1 MAELLCP
8 DALALA
14 EALADDVA
22 ARLTAA
28 VDERGRASLV
38 VSGGET
44 PKPFLV
50 ALSCRPVPWERVFVT
65 LADERW
71 VPPRD
76 PASNERLVRECLL
89 EGPAARAKFVG
100 LKTTAPEPEEA
111 EGDVEARL
119 AVVPRPFDVVVLGV
133 GADGHTASLFPGA
146 AELDAAL
153 DARRIA
159 TCAAIHPPNAPH
171 PRMTL
176 TLYALA
182 SARHTFLHATG
193 AEKRAVIESAQ
204 TPTADPR
211 RTPVAAVV
219 RALGDRLTV
228 AWAP

>member
-1 MAELLCP
+1 MAELLRP
-8 DALALA
+8 DPLALA
-14 EALADDVA
+14 EALADEVA
-22 ARLTAA
+22 TLLSAA
-28 VDERGRASLV
+28 VNERGRASLV

-50 ALSCRPVPWERVFVT
+50 ALSCRAVPWERVFVT

-76 PASNERLVRECLL
+76 PASNERLVRENLL

-100 LKTTAPEPEEA
+100 LKTTEPEPEDA

-133 GADGHTASLFPGA
+133 GSDGHTASLFPGA
-146 AELDAAL
+146 VNLDAAL
-153 DARRIA
+153 DPRRIA
-159 TCAAIHPPNAPH
+159 TCTTIHPPAAAH

-176 TLYALA
+176 TLHALA
-182 SARHTFLHATG
+182 SARRVYIHCTG
-193 AEKRAVIESAQ
+193 AEKRAVLERARS
-204 TPTADPR
+204 PSADPR
-211 RTPVAAVV
+211 RTPVTAVLRTLGE
-219 RALGDRLTV
+219 RATV